1 MDLALRWCRLLLL
14 AWFVAVAV
22 PARADGFRLS
32 GTAGMTSTF
41 NQTYFTLGGR
51 LGYDVAFGL
60 TPEIGASWW
69 TGGTPSIFSLS
80 PGVTWY
86 MPLPLV
92 RPYVGAF
99 YSHDFMSGGFPDQDA
114 LGARGGLALLGAGP
128 LSVNV
133 GVAYKRQM
141 SCAASC
147 DTWWPEATAGIQF

>member
-1 MDLALRWCRLLLL
+1 MTFAFRWGRVLLL
-14 AWFVAVAV
+14 AWIVSVAAV
-22 PARADGFRLS
+22 ARADGFRIS
-32 GTAGMTSTF
+32 GTAGMTSTL

-60 TPEIGASWW
+60 TPEIGASYWM
-69 TGGTPSIFSLS
+69 GGTPSIFSLS

-86 MPLPLV
+86 MPLPRV

-99 YSHDFMSGGFPDQDA
+99 YSHEFFSGGFPDQDA
-114 LGARGGLALLGAGP
+114 LGARGGIAIFGAGP

-141 SCAASC
+141 SCSVSC
-147 DTWWPEATAGIQF
+147 DTWWPEASAGLS